1 MALKPKRKR
10 PERRLDDTAKAYI
23 VHALAMFDTPT
34 MVSKS
39 LKEDLGVDASPQLVE
54 SYNPTKR
61 AGRNLSDKWK
71 TMFEEARKAFLE
83 DASSIPIA
91 NRSAR
96 LRALQRMATKAEHM
110 GNMAMVSKLLEQAAK
125 EMGNAFTNK
134 IDLQS
139 SDGTMSPPSLNDFY
153 GGLRK
158 AQEGNADG

>member
-1 MALKPKRKR
+1 MAKAPKRGR
-10 PERRLDDTAKAYI
+10 PPPRLDDRAKAYI

-34 MVSKS
+34 MVSRS
-39 LKEDLGVDASPQLVE
+39 LKEELGVDASPQLVE

-61 AGRNLSDKWK
+61 AGQRLSDKWK

-134 IDLQS
+134 VDLTS
-139 SDGTMSPPSLNDFY
+139 SDRSMSPPSLADFY
-153 GGLRK
+153 GGMVK
-158 AQEGNADG
+158 AQEDGG